1 MLLPHD
7 GQGQPDAAVT
17 EALKLAADVLSIKDA
32 DVPFEARAQALA
44 VEGLWTEAL
53 KGYADGL
60 SPQFGQ
66 ERAEVLTYIVAGHP
80 ALRRPTPMTVADPL
94 AAAQHYAA
102 GLQWYNDREYE
113 KAQQEFLTAVEHD
126 GQDARYYY
134 YLGLSRLM
142 QGDRDAFEDFEKGR
156 GWSGRMAVAR
166 RGAAPRWSA
175 CRASRGAP

>member
-1 MLLPHD
+1 MLMLQSHD
-7 GQGQPDAAVT
+7 GQGQPDAVVT
-17 EALKLAADVLSIKDA
+17 EALKLAAEVLSIKDA

-53 KGYADGL
+53 NAYVDGL
-60 SPQFGQ
+60 RPQLGQ
-66 ERAEVLTYIVAGHP
+66 QRAAVLTVIVGGHP

-94 AAAQHYAA
+94 AAAKHYAA

-134 YLGLSRLM
+134 YLGLSR
-142 QGDRDAFEDFEKGR
+142 
-156 GWSGRMAVAR
+156 
-166 RGAAPRWSA
+166 
-175 CRASRGAP
+175 